1 MQALS
6 TTEQTDAQKKLDIV
20 ALIVIMRHQMHEFS
34 LLIT

>member
-6 TTEQTDAQKKLDIV
+6 TTEQTDAQRKLDIV
-20 ALIVIMRHQMHEFS
+20 ALIVIMRQQMHEFS

>member
-20 ALIVIMRHQMHEFS
+20 ALIVIMRQQIHEFN